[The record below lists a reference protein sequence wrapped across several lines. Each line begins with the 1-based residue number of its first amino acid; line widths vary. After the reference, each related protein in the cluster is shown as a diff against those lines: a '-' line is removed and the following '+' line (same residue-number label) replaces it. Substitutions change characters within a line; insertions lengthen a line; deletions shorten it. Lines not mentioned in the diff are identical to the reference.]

1 MSAKCITVPKTKEAE
16 KKLEFDN
23 ALADE
28 LIEYNFNSDED
39 FYDFCQTNIFEEI
52 NNICG
57 SMIADFESDGL
68 TSCESKQKCLQFL
81 EDKKLSVDGKVK
93 AIINEVIKLLKEAI
107 ARDTGIYFF
116 F

>member
-1 MSAKCITVPKTKEAE
+1 MSTKCITVPKTKEAE
-16 KKLEFDN
+16 NKLEFDN
-23 ALADE
+23 ALVDE
-28 LIEYNFNSDED
+28 LIEYNFSSDED
-39 FYDFCQTNIFEEI
+39 FYDFFQTNIFEEI

-57 SMIADFESDGL
+57 SMIADFESDEL
-68 TSCESKQKCLQFL
+68 TTLESKQKCLQFL

-93 AIINEVIKLLKEAI
+93 TVVDELIKLLKEAI